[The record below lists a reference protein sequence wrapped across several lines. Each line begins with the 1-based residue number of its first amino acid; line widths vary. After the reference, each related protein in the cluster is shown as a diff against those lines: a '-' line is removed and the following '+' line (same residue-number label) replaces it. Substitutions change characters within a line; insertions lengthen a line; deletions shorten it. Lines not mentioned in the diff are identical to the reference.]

1 MENFDLTKYLAEG
14 KLHEALDPQD
24 VVDIADTV
32 AEEFTKESADK
43 GDFMVYSVGEL
54 DSADMTFE
62 LDTDTTAQTPER
74 ILNMSNLGVG
84 EGWGGNF
91 RINSKE
97 EGYEVR
103 NAEKGGLVAIIDN
116 MGNFKMLS
124 ADESRA
130 EMGRTK
136 GEETDYMQRRKETDD
151 YMEEGKM
158 LDEGMLDGIKDKI
171 VAKVEKIKNKF
182 SDQEIEKMKSA
193 AEKALGKPAG
203 EFTMADFTVDN
214 IKKVG
219 KAITALNEEDQIAE
233 GLGEKIQGIGS
244 GLGMTAMFV
253 GGNMAMG
260 SAAGGVEGFIAGA
273 IAFVLSLIV
282 GGIIKSRN
290 NEAQEAPKSN
300 KIPAEKLFALIARDL
315 KFSPLAQDGAM
326 LSKEEAIE
334 IMRHVIAI
342 EQSDISPEAAL
353 GEYIANGE
361 FEEVKEIKSNKMK
374 KSELKEMI
382 KAAMMAETS
391 VEETLVDADQDMAEA
406 ILNALGGEAAFEAV
420 VRSMSTDDAQVYLG
434 GIMRDHDIEM
444 GSVDEVPGF
453 EGTMDALDALSIR
466 EEEED
471 VEDVEIDT
479 EEEVDVD
486 VDMDMDSEPEGIDV
500 KQDAKAELGGDVGD
514 VQDNLEA
521 ALMAARELGDE
532 KLEDQIGNTLT
543 FFTRQHVVKENLNES
558 TFPMWDKIK

>member
-1 MENFDLTKYLAEG
+1 
-14 KLHEALDPQD
+14 
-24 VVDIADTV
+24 
-32 AEEFTKESADK
+32 
-43 GDFMVYSVGEL
+43 
-54 DSADMTFE
+54 MTFE
-62 LDTDTTAQTPER
+62 LDTATTSQTPER
-74 ILNMSNLGVG
+74 ILKMSNLGVG
-84 EGWGGNF
+84 EGWGGSF
-91 RINSKE
+91 RISPKG
-97 EGYEVR
+97 EGYEIK
-103 NAEKGGLVAIIDN
+103 NTEKGGLVAIIDN

-124 ADESRA
+124 ADESKA
-130 EMGRTK
+130 EMDRAKMDRAK
-136 GEETDYMQRRKETDD
+136 GEETDYMKRRRETDD

-391 VEETLVDADQDMAEA
+391 VEETLVDA
-406 ILNALGGEAAFEAV
+406 
-420 VRSMSTDDAQVYLG
+420 
-434 GIMRDHDIEM
+434 
-444 GSVDEVPGF
+444 
-453 EGTMDALDALSIR
+453 LSIR

-471 VEDVEIDT
+471 VEDEIEVDD
-479 EEEVDVD
+479 VDVD
-486 VDMDMDSEPEGIDV
+486 VDVDMDMDMDSEPEGIDV
-500 KQDAKAELGGDVGD
+500 KQDAKAELGGNVGD

-558 TFPMWDKIK
+558 TFPIWNKIK